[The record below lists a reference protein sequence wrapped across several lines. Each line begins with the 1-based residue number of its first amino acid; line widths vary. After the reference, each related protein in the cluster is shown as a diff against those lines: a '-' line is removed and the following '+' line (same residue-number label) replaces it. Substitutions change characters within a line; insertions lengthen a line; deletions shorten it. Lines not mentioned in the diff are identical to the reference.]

1 MILNDI
7 EAFRGP
13 TELVKDLN
21 SMQMF
26 EEVSLLFF
34 ILSNRLFTSIT
45 LLSTELSPM
54 DPQFDMI
61 IRVIEGKVNN
71 QLNNFLRVC
80 QSYLIIR
87 SSIGLFI

>member
-7 EAFRGP
+7 EAFREP
-13 TELVKDLN
+13 TDLVKDLN

-45 LLSTELSPM
+45 LLCTKLGPM
-54 DPQFDMI
+54 DSQFDMI
-61 IRVIEGKVNN
+61 IRVIEGKVN
-71 QLNNFLRVC
+71 QLKNFLRVC
-80 QSYLIIR
+80 QR
-87 SSIGLFI
+87 PELFVH